1 MRDNGGMAKAPVPA
15 PVEPT
20 SKPEKGFKLTSG
32 VQKKG
37 GEGQGWLKRMGMK

>member
-1 MRDNGGMAKAPVPA
+1 MAKKPA
-15 PVEPT
+15 PMEP
-20 SKPEKGFKLTSG
+20 KPTPDKGMKLTPG